1 MLGGWP
7 KTRLA
12 LGNLDGLPVRR
23 SSVGNLSGLPK
34 MVAYDLM
41 IRRTVGLTAY
51 WPMDDA
57 QGSTVRDLSATGK
70 TLTKTGTVTQQADC
84 LVPRY
89 RTSSWAGGTNYFSAA
104 TVVQNVLDNWTL
116 EAWLSCDLPRQS
128 GIVFIGTDSSN
139 GYGMSIGS
147 TYGSSKQPVV
157 LLGGVVW
164 AGFFLPSGA
173 GYELP
178 GLSFTGHMAVVRR
191 SGTLYCYINGIQV
204 GVGVT
209 NTPNAPSGSNIV
221 GRVGGANN
229 MPWVGRLGHVAVYN
243 VALSTSQLLARYRA
257 GMTGWAEGE

>member
-1 MLGGWP
+1 MLKGFP
-7 KTRLA
+7 LARRA
-12 LGNLDGLPVRR
+12 LGNLDGFPVKQ

-41 IRRTVGLTAY
+41 VRRTPGLTAY
-51 WPMDDA
+51 WPMNDA

-104 TVVQNVLDNWTL
+104 TVVQNVQDNWTL

-164 AGFFLPSGA
+164 TGFFLPSGA

-178 GLSFTGHMAVVRR
+178 GSSFIGHMAVVRR
-191 SGTLYCYINGIQV
+191 LGVLYCYINGRMV
-204 GVGVT
+204 ATGPT
-209 NTPNAPSGSNIV
+209 NNPNTPSGSNIV
-221 GRVGGANN
+221 GRMGASNN

-243 VALSTSQLLARYRA
+243 VALSTSQLLARYQA
-257 GMTGWAEGE
+257 GATGWVEGE